1 MAKTKGQDIY
11 VSVNTGDP
19 QTPSWA
25 KVGGQKDATIS
36 FSQDPMD
43 LTDKDSN
50 GWKER
55 ELGNREVTVDFDAFL
70 IEDDAG
76 WTELK
81 KGLVT
86 GTGVAHQKVH
96 CKVETSGYEYIGYF
110 IMTGLT
116 VSGPNEDVG
125 TVSFS
130 LISDGE
136 IAETAKA

>member
-1 MAKTKGQDIY
+1 MAKVKGQDIY
-11 VSVNTGDP
+11 VSVNTG
-19 QTPSWA
+19 TPSEPTWT

-36 FSQDPMD
+36 FSQDPVD
-43 LTDKDSN
+43 LTDKDSG

-55 ELGNREVTVDFDAFL
+55 ELGNREVTVDFDSFL

-86 GTGVAHQKVH
+86 GTGVEHEKVN
-96 CKVETSGYEYIGYF
+96 CKIETPGYEYVGDF
-110 IMTGLT
+110 IMTGLSI
-116 VSGPNEDVG
+116 SGPNEDAG